1 MNKIKKTV
9 VKKFVSDVKDS
20 PVAMKIISWT
30 LGILI
35 ALVSVIHIG
44 EKLVFASFFFG
55 GAKTEMAIPGLW
67 KDFVP
72 QGFDKLETGEYLMSG
87 YAKDGVSPT
96 SVYVVNG
103 KKKTRYQLYNQDGSA
118 YTSHAGG
125 ITHFNNYVYIA
136 NDTHEDITY
145 LDMFLLSDL
154 LDGDEKATLVDSIA
168 VPNRLA
174 YCSVYNGKMYTG
186 AFYREGSVYLT
197 PDAHHLTTPSG
208 ETNTALMFVY
218 DLNAE
223 TGKFTSETPEMVY
236 STTSNIQGMCMT
248 DSGKIVLSTSWG
260 LSKSKLYV
268 YDTTTSDAN
277 VTTYEFTPGVNVPLV
292 YLCESN
298 LTQTVVC
305 PPMAEELVY
314 ENGRVLILTES
325 ASMKYIFGKIMSG
338 NFVHSFPIA

>member
-1 MNKIKKTV
+1 MI
-9 VKKFVSDVKDS
+9 
-20 PVAMKIISWT
+20 VAWI
-30 LGILI
+30 LCGIFGLLLTI
-35 ALVSVIHIG
+35 FIG
-44 EKLVFASFFFG
+44 EKFVFASFFFG
-55 GAKTEMAIPGLW
+55 GAKAEMKIPGLW
-67 KDFVP
+67 QDFVP

-103 KKKTRYQLYNQDGSA
+103 KDKNRCQLYNQDGSA

-125 ITHFNNYVYIA
+125 ITHFKDYVYIA
-136 NDTHEDITY
+136 NDTHEDTTY
-145 LDMFLLSDL
+145 LDMFLLSDV
-154 LDGDEKATLVDSIA
+154 LDKDGKATLIDSIA

-174 YCSVYNGKMYTG
+174 YCSVYDGKMYTG

-197 PDAHHLTTPSG
+197 PESHHLKTPSG

-218 DLNAE
+218 EMDE
-223 TGKFTSETPEMVY
+223 TTGKFTSEIPEMIY

-268 YDTTTSDAN
+268 YDTTTSDA
-277 VTTYEFTPGVNVPLV
+277 VVSTYEFADGVNVPLV
-292 YLCESN
+292 YLCENN
-298 LTQTVVC
+298 LTQTVVA

-325 ASMKYIFGKIMSG
+325 ASMKYLFGKLMSG
-338 NFVHSFPIA
+338 NSVYSFPIA